1 MSELPVFDSDLG
13 RFSIIQF
20 IAVLYFPGVWV
31 VVTKIPNLQQQ
42 QRGLQG
48 NGMTRGAHKQMEP
61 GQIIPAGERKL
72 ASLRLETFAPGLETR
87 GPRAGNPLPRGTV
100 DRGSCGIQTRTLL
113 R

>member
-20 IAVLYFPGVWV
+20 IALLYFRGVWV
-31 VVTKIPNLQQQ
+31 VVTQIPNLQQQ
-42 QRGLQG
+42 CS
-48 NGMTRGAHKQMEP
+48 GMARGAHKQMEP
-61 GQIIPAGERKL
+61 GQIIPAGERRL
-72 ASLRLETFAPGLETR
+72 ASPRLETFAPGLETH
-87 GPRAGNPLPRGTV
+87 GPRAGNSMPRGTV